1 MSDRSR
7 RDFLHVA
14 GAGFVLAASGC
25 HSGSNGSKPL
35 ASVVV
40 GTGAPA
46 GPVDSA
52 PKVGDFTLP
61 AGGVIPRRKLG
72 RTGLEVSMLGIGG
85 YHIGTQ
91 PEEADSIR
99 IVREAIDHGV
109 TFLDNC
115 WDYNKGVSEERMGK
129 ALRDGYRPRV
139 VLMTKL
145 DGRTATAVTSQLEQS
160 LRRLGTDVI
169 DVVQIHEVIRDT
181 DPERVFGPGGAI
193 EALTKA
199 QQQGKLRFIGFTGHK
214 SPAIHR
220 KMLATAEAHG
230 FRFDTVQMPLNVM
243 DPHFESFEL
252 EVLPL
257 MVQAEMGVLGMKSM
271 GDKIILASGAASAL
285 ECLHYSMSL
294 PTSVVITGCDSLG
307 VLQQAL
313 FAAMTW
319 KPMPAADKAALLART
334 AKAGS
339 DGRFEQF
346 KTTGRFD
353 GTAQNPKWLETAAV

>member
-25 HSGSNGSKPL
+25 HSGSSGSKPL

-129 ALRDGYRPRV
+129 ALRDGYRQRV

-145 DGRTATAVTSQLEQS
+145 DGRTAAAVTGQLEQS
-160 LRRLGTDVI
+160 LRRLGTDVL

-181 DPERVFGPGGAI
+181 DPDRVFGPGGAI
-193 EALTKA
+193 RRRASRGSSRRSAGRSRRPSSKA
-199 QQQGKLRFIGFTGHK
+199 SSASSD
-214 SPAIHR
+214 SPATRAPRSIAR
-220 KMLATAEAHG
+220 CSPRRRRT
-230 FRFDTVQMPLNVM
+230 
-243 DPHFESFEL
+243 
-252 EVLPL
+252 
-257 MVQAEMGVLGMKSM
+257 
-271 GDKIILASGAASAL
+271 ASGSTPSR
-285 ECLHYSMSL
+285 CRS
-294 PTSVVITGCDSLG
+294 T
-307 VLQQAL
+307 
-313 FAAMTW
+313 
-319 KPMPAADKAALLART
+319 
-334 AKAGS
+334 
-339 DGRFEQF
+339 
-346 KTTGRFD
+346 
-353 GTAQNPKWLETAAV
+353 